1 MFRNMLLQL
10 SNFAG
15 RLFRWYAGKVVES
28 WRQEI
33 RRSRKTKDRWIWIGL
48 CVFFALFLLPYLAT
62 MAFSEGL
69 LFGLSF
75 IWSTFLAISFA
86 YILRHPVVLILIYI
100 AAALGREVNNLF
112 ATATEEAGRG
122 NIIGAIILLSF
133 GVYLMVNLV
142 WPMEK
147 GEI

>member
-1 MFRNMLLQL
+1 MR
-10 SNFAG
+10 
-15 RLFRWYAGKVVES
+15 V
-28 WRQEI
+28 
-33 RRSRKTKDRWIWIGL
+33 GL
-48 CVFFALFLLPYLAT
+48 CIFFTIFLLPYLVT

-86 YILRHPVVLILIYI
+86 YILRNPIVLILVYI
-100 AAALGREVNNLF
+100 AAALGQEVNNLF
-112 ATATEEAGRG
+112 ATAAEEAGKG

-133 GVYLMVNLV
+133 GIYLMVDLV

-147 GEI
+147 GGKSEGSL

>member
-1 MFRNMLLQL
+1 MLLQL

-15 RLFRWYAGKVVES
+15 KLFRWYAGRVVES
-28 WRQEI
+28 WHQAI
-33 RRSRKTKDRWIWIGL
+33 RKSRNKRDGWIGIVL
-48 CVFFALFLLPYLAT
+48 CIFFTLLLLPYLAT

-86 YILRHPVVLILIYI
+86 YILKHPVVLILIYI

-133 GVYLMVNLV
+133 GIYLMVNLV

>member
-1 MFRNMLLQL
+1 
-10 SNFAG
+10 
-15 RLFRWYAGKVVES
+15 
-28 WRQEI
+28 
-33 RRSRKTKDRWIWIGL
+33 
-48 CVFFALFLLPYLAT
+48 

-100 AAALGREVNNLF
+100 AAALGQEVNNLF

-122 NIIGAIILLSF
+122 NIIGAVILLSF